1 MVVMPMNKDAF
12 DQKLDEFFRN
22 YQDSGMKKWS
32 GFFLSD
38 HAVKIS
44 KSNIERNTNY
54 FKKSEMTVD
63 KISEILLDSFC
74 NHRLISLQLKDLDE
88 NGNLSPDIKGFVEGY
103 YDQETIIVS
112 GSKLPLEAINHV
124 QIIS

>member
-1 MVVMPMNKDAF
+1 MLMNEDIF

-22 YQDSGMKKWS
+22 YQDRGMKKWA

-38 HAVKIS
+38 HTVKIN
-44 KSNIERNTNY
+44 KSNTEKNTIY
-54 FKKSEMTVD
+54 FKKSEMSID

-112 GSKLPLEAINHV
+112 GSKLSLEAINHV

>member
-1 MVVMPMNKDAF
+1 MNKNAF

-38 HAVKIS
+38 HTVKIS
-44 KSNIERNTNY
+44 KSNIERNTNH

-63 KISEILLDSFC
+63 KISC
-74 NHRLISLQLKDLDE
+74 NHKLISLQLKDLDE

-112 GSKLPLEAINHV
+112 GSKLSLETINHV

>member
-1 MVVMPMNKDAF
+1 MNKNAF

-38 HAVKIS
+38 HTVKIS

-88 NGNLSPDIKGFVEGY
+88 MVIYHLILKALWKVITIKKQLLY
-103 YDQETIIVS
+103 QDQS
-112 GSKLPLEAINHV
+112 CLWK
-124 QIIS
+124 Q

>member
-1 MVVMPMNKDAF
+1 MNKDAF

-44 KSNIERNTNY
+44 KSNIERNTNH

-74 NHRLISLQLKDLDE
+74 NNKLISLQLKDLDE

-112 GSKLPLEAINHV
+112 GSKLSLETINHV

>member
-54 FKKSEMTVD
+54 FKKSEMAVD

-112 GSKLPLEAINHV
+112 GSKLSLETINHV

>member
-1 MVVMPMNKDAF
+1 MLNV
-12 DQKLDEFFRN
+12 
-22 YQDSGMKKWS
+22 S
-32 GFFLSD
+32 
-38 HAVKIS
+38 H
-44 KSNIERNTNY
+44 
-54 FKKSEMTVD
+54 

-112 GSKLPLEAINHV
+112 GSKLPLKAINHV

>member
-1 MVVMPMNKDAF
+1 MNEDIF

-22 YQDSGMKKWS
+22 YQDRGMKKWA

-38 HAVKIS
+38 HTVKIN
-44 KSNIERNTNY
+44 KSNTEKNTIY
-54 FKKSEMTVD
+54 FKKSEMSID

-112 GSKLPLEAINHV
+112 GSKLSLEAINHV

>member
-1 MVVMPMNKDAF
+1 MVVMLMNKDAF

-38 HAVKIS
+38 HTVKIS
-44 KSNIERNTNY
+44 KSNIERNTKH
-54 FKKSEMTVD
+54 FKKSEMPID

-74 NHRLISLQLKDLDE
+74 NHKQVSLQLKELDE

-112 GSKLPLEAINHV
+112 GSKLSLETINHV